1 MSVDNGIAMAPA
13 PRVGAGVTAPRPRV
27 ALGDLLW
34 RRRSVR
40 GQLLITILLI
50 DLIAAIAACGVII
63 VQTRNSVR
71 VEVASSMKLADLLV
85 QESIQMQQDMPAERI
100 LPNLPL
106 QLRFLRHVRI
116 AVHDLAGNVVTLS
129 EASDGVRGDDRSA
142 PAWFVAL
149 MAVPAESHTFPVEVK
164 GRRASAR

>member
-63 VQTRNSVR
+63 VQTRNSVQ

-85 QESIQMQQDMPAERI
+85 LDR
-100 LPNLPL
+100 NPL
-106 QLRFLRHVRI
+106 ENIRNSETVGMVMLNGRLYDARTLNEI
-116 AVHDLAGNVVTLS
+116 GNHPKQRPPL
-129 EASDGVRGDDRSA
+129 
-142 PAWFVAL
+142 WFD
-149 MAVPAESHTFPVEVK
+149 K
-164 GRRASAR
+164 Q

>member
-1 MSVDNGIAMAPA
+1 MSVDNGIAITPA
-13 PRVGAGVTAPRPRV
+13 PQIRGAMDAPRSRV

-63 VQTRNSVR
+63 FQTRTSVQ

-85 QESIQMQQDMPAERI
+85 QESIQMQQDMPADRI

-106 QLRFLRHVRI
+106 
-116 AVHDLAGNVVTLS
+116 
-129 EASDGVRGDDRSA
+129 
-142 PAWFVAL
+142 
-149 MAVPAESHTFPVEVK
+149 
-164 GRRASAR
+164 